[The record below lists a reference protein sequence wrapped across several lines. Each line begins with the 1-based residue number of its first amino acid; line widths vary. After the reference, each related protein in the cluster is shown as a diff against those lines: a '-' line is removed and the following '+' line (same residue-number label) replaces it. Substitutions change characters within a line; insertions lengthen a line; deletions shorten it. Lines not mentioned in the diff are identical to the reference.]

1 MRPSLRLLSFAALV
15 ATTACG
21 ESSSPA
27 APEAPALG
35 SPRSQVLSGEAQQ
48 AIAGADAK
56 DTLAVQF
63 FSASGAPLAG
73 TPVTWST
80 TGGKL
85 ALQASTTDA
94 NGIARTTIKADT
106 KIGTSFVKATA
117 GGAEA
122 SFVLFVN
129 AGEPAAFEAMA
140 MRTDTLTLDGAFSG
154 APARV
159 FDAFRNPVGGT
170 LVSVAIFEGDAAE
183 PASTL
188 TLQADETGAVRLP
201 FSPISAPG
209 RVRVVYTAGETSLV
223 YSFVVLEIA
232 P

>member
-1 MRPSLRLLSFAALV
+1 MVNIFLTVYHQGALPTRPSLRLLSFAALV

-63 FSASGAPLAG
+63 FSAS
-73 TPVTWST
+73 
-80 TGGKL
+80 
-85 ALQASTTDA
+85 
-94 NGIARTTIKADT
+94 
-106 KIGTSFVKATA
+106 
-117 GGAEA
+117 
-122 SFVLFVN
+122 
-129 AGEPAAFEAMA
+129 GEPAAFEAMA